1 MLRLIN
7 WWLGLSRLGESP
19 GTGPIGLKFRVRSM
33 APART
38 SWDFA
43 RNGGPVA
50 IPADGSS
57 KGLKSRSRA
66 QEARR
71 LCAVDRA
78 IAEIV
83 ASPRRT

>member
-19 GTGPIGLKFRVRSM
+19 GAGPIGLNLRVGST

-38 SWDFA
+38 DRDLA

-50 IPADGSS
+50 IPANGIS
-57 KGLKSRSRA
+57 KRLKSRSRA
-66 QEARR
+66 QEARQFR
-71 LCAVDRA
+71 AVDRA

-83 ASPRRT
+83 ASRRRT